1 MNVFRERD
9 LDPHRRSSSG
19 SEEMSTAKIIGDQ
32 IRSSGSLIERLE
44 MCRRRIAKLTAER
57 SAPKITIP
65 PRWDDDDMFICCTL
79 VDAIKALRTPPQG
92 QWENGT

>member
-1 MNVFRERD
+1 
-9 LDPHRRSSSG
+9 
-19 SEEMSTAKIIGDQ
+19 MSAAKIIDDQ

-65 PRWDDDDMFICCTL
+65 PQWDDDDMFICCTL
-79 VDAIKALRTPPQG
+79 VDAIKALRAPPQSHG
-92 QWENGT
+92 EKQT